1 MPLCEIKSKNHRNF
15 ARFRYKVACASLPI
29 QDRIFFCE
37 AACARQR
44 DPPVPPRSARMH
56 SSFYSSRGERNPGGF
71 WRAQEVRE
79 TRAMRDQGD
88 APPEQV
94 RRMKMQRGK
103 MCSKNADDQR
113 AGKKIRTGIFAE
125 EDIVRVSSPS
135 DHLPVPTIAKLY
147 DTR

>member
-1 MPLCEIKSKNHRNF
+1 
-15 ARFRYKVACASLPI
+15 
-29 QDRIFFCE
+29 
-37 AACARQR
+37 
-44 DPPVPPRSARMH
+44 
-56 SSFYSSRGERNPGGF
+56 
-71 WRAQEVRE
+71 
-79 TRAMRDQGD
+79 
-88 APPEQV
+88 
-94 RRMKMQRGK
+94 